1 MTTNGV
7 KFKKYAE
14 NLLLAGLNSVNI
26 SLDSLKSER
35 ILKLTGQSTFKHSM
49 AAIIKAIEV
58 GFKRVKVC
66 NYFTFF
72 KYFIRVSFHHG
83 M

>member
-58 GFKRVKVC
+58 GFKSVKVC
-66 NYFTFF
+66 NYF
-72 KYFIRVSFHHG
+72 ISFAFVKKICTISI
-83 M
+83 